1 MRVEWDESRCALSAL
16 CTGLAPDVFRVDEDG
31 GLDISNGLDDA
42 QRGGPGCRRLVP
54 DAGDHRRRLARRSV
68 RSE

>member
-31 GLDISNGLDDA
+31 GLAISTELNETHREAAQDA
-42 QRGGPGCRRLVP
+42 ADSCPTQAITVA
-54 DAGDHRRRLARRSV
+54 D
-68 RSE
+68 